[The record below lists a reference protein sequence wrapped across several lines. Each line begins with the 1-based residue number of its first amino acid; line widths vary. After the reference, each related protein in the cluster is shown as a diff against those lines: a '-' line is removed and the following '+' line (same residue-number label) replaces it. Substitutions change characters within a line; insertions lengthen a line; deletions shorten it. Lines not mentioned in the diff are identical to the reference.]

1 MTVTLTSVPVPSSTL
16 GARIIRF
23 PLTRILLAFLMCGI
37 TVAGSMFAIRFAI
50 PNESMR
56 FMWPPLLIAALCV
69 GAYCLYVRWIEKRS
83 ATEFSRP
90 RALQEFGAG
99 AWWGMLLM
107 SLVMGG
113 LALLGVYQVTD
124 SHGWKA
130 LLEPFGELVLVAI
143 MEEIAFRGILFR
155 IIEQSLGTWLAL
167 IISSVLFALAHLGN
181 DGANLLAVISVT
193 VAGVLLAGAYMLTR
207 RLWFPVGLHFAW
219 NYCLMAVFSVTVSG
233 HPSNGVLEGKVSGAD
248 WLTGGAF
255 GVEASVLTPIIVSI
269 AATYFI
275 VQAWRRGT
283 FVLPFWK
290 LKKIGS
296 ERAEQADTF
305 IGTTAQQE

>member
-1 MTVTLTSVPVPSSTL
+1 MTVSSASIAAPSSL
-16 GARIIRF
+16 GARIIQF
-23 PLTRILLAFLMCGI
+23 PLTRIVLAIVMCI
-37 TVAGSMFAIRFAI
+37 ATVAGSMYAIRFAI
-50 PNESMR
+50 PDKAMR
-56 FMWPPLLIAALCV
+56 FMWPFLLTAALCV

-83 ATEFSRP
+83 VTEFSRP
-90 RALQEFGAG
+90 RALREFGAG

-124 SHGWKA
+124 SHNWKV
-130 LLEPFGELVLVAI
+130 LLDPFGELVLVAI
-143 MEEIAFRGILFR
+143 MEEVAFRGILFR

-167 IISSVLFALAHLGN
+167 IISSILFSLAHLGN

-193 VAGVLLAGAYMLTR
+193 AAGVLLAGAYMLTR
-207 RLWFPVGLHFAW
+207 RLWFPIGLHFAW

-233 HPSNGVLEGKVSGAD
+233 HPSNGLLEGKVSGAD

-255 GVEASVLTPIIVSI
+255 GVEASVLTPVIVSI

-290 LKKIGS
+290 LKKIEGKH
-296 ERAEQADTF
+296 AEQTETLIAA
-305 IGTTAQQE
+305 TAQPE